1 MHFLILLFSVFQLLD
16 AMNLCLTLVTHG
28 FEDIS
33 FRILKSFNNLSRDN
47 VDQGSFFLQHCVNR
61 DMVCR
66 TEILFFL
73 NILITVYL
81 FHLMQLWR
89 WQMVGFFTW
98 FLKNKRRILILH
110 ITLHS
115 KLKFTKESCLAYVIS
130 IS

>member
-73 NILITVYL
+73 IY
-81 FHLMQLWR
+81 
-89 WQMVGFFTW
+89 
-98 FLKNKRRILILH
+98 
-110 ITLHS
+110 
-115 KLKFTKESCLAYVIS
+115 
-130 IS
+130 